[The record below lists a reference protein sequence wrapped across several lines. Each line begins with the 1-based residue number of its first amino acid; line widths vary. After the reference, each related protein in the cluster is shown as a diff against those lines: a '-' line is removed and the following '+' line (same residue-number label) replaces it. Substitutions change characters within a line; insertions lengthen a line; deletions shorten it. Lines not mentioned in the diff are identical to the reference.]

1 MLAGLEVIN
10 LRRCCDGAAEYFLCC
25 WWCLGSLL
33 LGFSC
38 QFSLR
43 FSFCGRPNNL
53 YEAANPVT
61 VNSAVTGAGFFI
73 LHSGLLALELDNLR
87 SLGGAVSVSVDIVCY
102 SKAIRCKTE
111 SFCAVR
117 RAKVQAIGGYAFDRR

>member
-1 MLAGLEVIN
+1 MLAGLKVIS
-10 LRRCCDGAAEYFLCC
+10 LRRCCDGAAEHFLCC

-43 FSFCGRPNNL
+43 LSLRGGPNNL

-61 VNSAVTGAGFFI
+61 VDSAVTGAGFFI

-87 SLGGAVSVSVDIVCY
+87 SLGGAVSVKVDRGCY
-102 SKAIRCKTE
+102 SKAIRCETE
-111 SFCAVR
+111 SFCLVR
-117 RAKVQAIGGYAFDRR
+117 RAKIQAIGGQA